1 MCIRDSVGPQFHL
14 SCVGITR
21 AQAGAIGRWNCGQC
35 RGISRP
41 PVRAQ
46 AAPLDLVAYIG
57 ECRGKLR
64 VLNQIP
70 KGAVIPVADALQRLL
85 REALN
90 GGSELAWGRLMSF
103 SYWGLGCPSVNDGE
117 RQVSLATSVR
127 QQVSRFLDLADLP
140 DVNVTPRVRSGAR
153 RGCLLYTSP
162 SPRDATLSRMPSSA

>member
-1 MCIRDSVGPQFHL
+1 MSDAGDPVCASCGTSNRRKRAIVCATCGTQFHL

-64 VLNQIP
+64 VLNRVP
-70 KGAVIPVADALQRLL
+70 KGAIVPVAEALQRL
-85 REALN
+85 
-90 GGSELAWGRLMSF
+90 
-103 SYWGLGCPSVNDGE
+103 
-117 RQVSLATSVR
+117 
-127 QQVSRFLDLADLP
+127 
-140 DVNVTPRVRSGAR
+140 
-153 RGCLLYTSP
+153 
-162 SPRDATLSRMPSSA
+162 